1 MHFLSQVLSD
11 ADKRAIYDMGGA
23 EALEEQ
29 EGMANINL
37 DQLLLNILMWEA
49 GQKLLFLFGLL
60 VLMLEVGTVFRL

>member
-1 MHFLSQVLSD
+1 
-11 ADKRAIYDMGGA
+11 MGGA

-37 DQLLLNILMWEA
+37 DQLLLNILMWES

-60 VLMLEVGTVFRL
+60 LLMLEVRTAFTFRLMKKVTNLCRLSWCRS

>member
-1 MHFLSQVLSD
+1 
-11 ADKRAIYDMGGA
+11 MGGA

-49 GQKLLFLFGLL
+49 GQKMLFLFGLL
-60 VLMLEVGTVFRL
+60 VLMLEVSVAFFPFNLSKKMTKLYRL